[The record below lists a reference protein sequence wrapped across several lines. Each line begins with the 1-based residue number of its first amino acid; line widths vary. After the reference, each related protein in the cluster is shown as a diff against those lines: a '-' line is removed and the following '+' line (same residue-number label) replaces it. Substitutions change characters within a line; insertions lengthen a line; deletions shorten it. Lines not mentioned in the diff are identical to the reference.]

1 MEKIRGPLGAWIND
15 MTKHMNELQEY
26 EKTYGIHFDIIPKLD
41 GNCYVLSNNGSLSYE
56 ECFGKTDNNYCKE
69 QRYELVLPEIVVKY
83 YNYYIVAITEESM
96 LWLRGRKANNGN
108 YEFDCCADKFAD
120 IIESL

>member
-41 GNCYVLSNNGSLSYE
+41 GNC
-56 ECFGKTDNNYCKE
+56 
-69 QRYELVLPEIVVKY
+69 
-83 YNYYIVAITEESM
+83 
-96 LWLRGRKANNGN
+96 
-108 YEFDCCADKFAD
+108 
-120 IIESL
+120 